1 MGKVLQL
8 VIFLI
13 AASYASFQY
22 VGFESSDWNILYT
35 LAAPLLLIAAVLA
48 FLGRDKTPAA
58 EG

>member
-1 MGKVLQL
+1 MEKVLQL

-13 AASYASFQY
+13 AASYAFSQY
-22 VGFESSDWNILYT
+22 LGFESSDWNILYAP
-35 LAAPLLLIAAVLA
+35 AALLLLIAAVLA